1 MTEGR
6 ELAESLF
13 HRLRG
18 EPRAYASVQALA
30 RHAGVGTRAL
40 DALFHEHYHASA
52 VSILQRARVQAG
64 GGDDA
69 DSLAVHAL
77 SRAAYKRLGRSK
89 SFTLSLPDDFH
100 AAIPLRWLGR
110 DAESRTERVKD
121 SSIAKALVLDGT
133 PAVLRFDI
141 EIDIDRG
148 SVARCTVDRAVGAD
162 GMRAA
167 HAAAFRMLGLGS
179 NPAPFERLV
188 ARDPRVRRLIAGH
201 RGLRVPLTSTVFEA
215 LLWTI
220 AGQQVN
226 LTFAYRLR
234 RVVIELAGAPAG
246 GGFIAHPTAADVAR
260 LDYDDLTRRQWSR
273 RKAEYVIDVARAIA
287 AGTFD
292 ADALLDAPATTV
304 RETLESLRGFGV
316 WSANYVMMRGCG
328 LADCV
333 PLGDSGLASALERFF
348 ALGHRPDRA
357 ETEELMRPFAPYRSL
372 ATFHFWAGGFDD

>member
-1 MTEGR
+1 MPEGR
-6 ELAESLF
+6 ELAESLVQ
-13 HRLRG
+13 RLRR
-18 EPRAYASVQALA
+18 EPRAYASTQALA
-30 RHAGVGTRAL
+30 RHTGIGARML
-40 DALFHEHYHASA
+40 DALFHEHYHRSA
-52 VSILQRARVQAG
+52 ESILQRARVQAG

-89 SFTLSLPDDFH
+89 SFTLSLPADFH
-100 AAIPLRWLGR
+100 PAIPLRWLGR
-110 DAESRTERVKD
+110 DVESSTERVD
-121 SSIAKALVLDGT
+121 GLSIAKALLLDGT
-133 PAVLRFDI
+133 PAVLG
-141 EIDIDRG
+141 IDVG
-148 SVARCTVDRAVGAD
+148 SVARCTVDRAVSAE

-167 HAAAFRMLGLGS
+167 HAAAIRMLGLGS

-188 ARDPRVRRLIAGH
+188 ARDPRLRRLIAGR

-226 LTFAYRLR
+226 LAFAYRLR

-246 GGFIAHPTAADVAR
+246 GGFIAHPTAAGVAG

-273 RKAEYVIDVARAIA
+273 RKAEYVIDVARAIV

-292 ADALLDAPATTV
+292 ADALLEAPATTV

-333 PLGDSGLASALERFF
+333 PLGDSGLTAALECFF
-348 ALGHRPDRA
+348 SLGHRPDRA
-357 ETEELMRPFAPYRSL
+357 ETEELMRQFAPYRSL
-372 ATFHFWAGGFDD
+372 ATCHFWAGGFDD